1 MFDVALFG
9 HCYFGS
15 ISDLLLLESLIL
27 GDASVLFWPVL
38 LVLRTVAAGNES
50 GLSQVSVAPHFP
62 ALLAF
67 ANRASAYLENFE
79 IAHIASEDFEIR
91 HIACEAEI

>member
-1 MFDVALFG
+1 MIDVALFG
-9 HCYFGS
+9 HCYFRS
-15 ISDLLLLESLIL
+15 LSDLLLLESLIL
-27 GDASVLFWPVL
+27 GVASVLFWPVL

-67 ANRASAYLENFE
+67 ANCASALSREF
-79 IAHIASEDFEIR
+79 
-91 HIACEAEI
+91 